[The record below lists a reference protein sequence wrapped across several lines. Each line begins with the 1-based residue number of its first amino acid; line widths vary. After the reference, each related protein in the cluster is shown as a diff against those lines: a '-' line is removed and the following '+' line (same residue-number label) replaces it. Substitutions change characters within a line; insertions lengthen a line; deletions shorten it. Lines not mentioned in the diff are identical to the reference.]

1 MQWVENMLKLVDRCK
16 TNFDALCTKLQE
28 NMQKYFDDHPDFT
41 GYEVCFKAAPIKSV
55 ASAASKVNTEYHGD
69 CRQLKDVV
77 RGTLVIKSKEIDKST
92 IGAAYGMLEALVG
105 SADELRE
112 FKAHFTRFSD
122 RYQKP
127 MGPSKCRDWLFLLK
141 MGDFICELQVN
152 FQKAIE
158 VKQGGQHHIYEKER
172 MGGRKLLEAARS
184 NDENMVRILLST
196 DIKSEQLVGARDCHG
211 FTPLHYA
218 ARHGSASVVGY
229 LLEGGAD
236 VTALDSEGHP
246 ALYHAVMMEHVE
258 VSKMLLDK
266 MLTVEADW
274 RKAA

>member
-1 MQWVENMLKLVDRCK
+1 M
-16 TNFDALCTKLQE
+16 
-28 NMQKYFDDHPDFT
+28 
-41 GYEVCFKAAPIKSV
+41 
-55 ASAASKVNTEYHGD
+55 NTEYHGD

-127 MGPSKCRDWLFLLK
+127 VGPSKCRDWLFLLK